1 MKEIIKIYQVDAFTD
16 TLFKGNPAAVCIL
29 NKWLDE
35 TTMQNIASENNLAE
49 TAFAVKKNKQ
59 YEIRWFTPAVEVD
72 LCGHATLATAFIL
85 FMHYKIENDTIIFNS
100 KWSGKL
106 SVQKSKNGLL
116 TLNFPIDRMSEIDG
130 ADELNLAIGKKP
142 LKTLKGKTDY
152 MLVFS
157 SQKEVEDIL
166 PDFNKL
172 AKFEGRGIIITA
184 KGIDCDFVSRFFAPQ
199 SGINEDPVT
208 GSAHTSLTPYWSEVL
223 NTKKLNAKQLSKR
236 GGVLICELTGDR
248 VLISGKAVEYLV
260 GEITI

>member
-1 MKEIIKIYQVDAFTD
+1 MNEIINIYQIDAFTD

-29 NKWLDE
+29 NRWLDE

-49 TAFAVKKNKQ
+49 TAFAVKKNNQ

-72 LCGHATLATAFIL
+72 LCGHATLATAFVL
-85 FMHYKIENDTIIFNS
+85 FKYYKIENDTIIFNS

-106 SVQKSKNGLL
+106 SVQKSEDGLI
-116 TLNFPIDRMSEIDG
+116 TLNFPIDKMSEIN
-130 ADELNLAIGKKP
+130 AVDELNLAIGKKP
-142 LKTLKGKTDY
+142 LITLKGKTDF
-152 MLVFS
+152 MLVYS
-157 SQKEVEDIL
+157 SQKEIEDIS
-166 PDFNKL
+166 PDFDKL
-172 AKFEGRGIIITA
+172 AKFDGRGIIITA

-223 NTKKLNAKQLSKR
+223 CTKKLKARQLSKR
-236 GGVLICELTGDR
+236 GGVLDCELTGDR
-248 VLISGKAVEYLV
+248 VLISGRAVEYLI